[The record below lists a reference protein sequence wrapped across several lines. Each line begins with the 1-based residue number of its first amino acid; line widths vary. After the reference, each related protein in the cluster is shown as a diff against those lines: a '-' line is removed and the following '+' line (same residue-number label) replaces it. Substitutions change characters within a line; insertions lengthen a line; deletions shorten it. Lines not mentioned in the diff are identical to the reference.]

1 MLWVGIIKNVHH
13 VSNRRSKIHY
23 QGQLIWWLPGMQ
35 QGEKEKEVMKEH
47 SHYDAAKGLQGLCS
61 QKEKWLHLLLL
72 LHTPK
77 KKEKK
82 KAKKDKEKADD
93 IQKHIFSHLEG
104 KHLQWNYKTLMLNEK
119 ETNK

>member
-1 MLWVGIIKNVHH
+1 MT
-13 VSNRRSKIHY
+13 
-23 QGQLIWWLPGMQ
+23 Q
-35 QGEKEKEVMKEH
+35 QKVF
-47 SHYDAAKGLQGLCS
+47 KGFAVKKRNDSICCYFS
-61 QKEKWLHLLLL
+61 TLL
-72 LHTPK
+72 K
-77 KKEKK
+77 KGKK